1 MNRILGI
8 LIIIVSFFAAWL
20 MMDFNQFKDT
30 PLDIPP
36 GGMVYQLE
44 AGTSLSS
51 MSENLAKAG
60 ILSKPYYLKILARLD
75 GTASKIKAGEYQI
88 PEGITPKL
96 LLNLLVSGKV
106 ISHTLTIVEGWTFRE
121 LLAAVA
127 AHPKIEQTLYDA
139 SYEEIMS
146 LLGMEGEHPEGRFL
160 PDTYHF
166 PKGTTDLAFLER
178 AAKAMEKTLEEKWSQ
193 RDQGL
198 PLQSPYEALI
208 LASIIEKET
217 GVASERPEI
226 AGVFVRRLNKGMK
239 LQTDPT
245 IIYGMGDKF
254 DGNIRRKDLTRD
266 TPYNTYTRTGLTPT
280 PICLPGADA
289 IEAAVHPNDGKTL
302 FFVAKGDGS
311 HYFSATLDEHNKAV
325 RKYQLKRK

>member
-60 ILSKPYYLKILARLD
+60 ILSKPYYLKIMARLD
-75 GTASKIKAGEYQI
+75 GNASKIKAGEYQI
-88 PEGITPKL
+88 PEGITPKS